1 LAKQYQVQPA
11 LTRKECPAILGDTY
25 L

>member
-1 LAKQYQVQPA
+1 MNWQMYEVSP
-11 LTRKECPAILGDTY
+11 LTRKECPAKLRVIY